1 MPPVRGRVGTGPAIY
16 ERVPPSP
23 AKRVCIAFVV
33 TALTVVKFE
42 GVADAQLAVDSA
54 AQLLAQNAQIEQGR
68 LFARPV
74 GTEGTGM
81 TADGTPLP
89 GSEGGNS
96 GDDSFGAQQILK
108 TEPPK
113 APEFSFSGD
122 STLFYT
128 TNVALTKRNEIDDGI
143 SVTNAA
149 FSWNHAISPE
159 LQFQVGGHVA
169 LFRYLN
175 TSSLDFENL
184 GAGLGLAWAPR
195 NPWGISFFG
204 RYDFS
209 ELLDKHSRELLEDH
223 EFSAGLQKVWVFN
236 RRSAFTA
243 GILGS
248 VGISDPFAAQR
259 DQIAGF
265 AGYHLALTQHLD
277 TELTY
282 RLSGFFYNQGGR
294 DDLNQAL
301 TFALRYHLTQWMD
314 AGALL
319 SLGFNHSSQEVFDY
333 QVLNTGGVASLT
345 IHF

>member
-1 MPPVRGRVGTGPAIY
+1 MSRAWGQVAID
-16 ERVPPSP
+16 PN
-23 AKRVCIAFVV
+23 
-33 TALTVVKFE
+33 
-42 GVADAQLAVDSA
+42 G
-54 AQLLAQNAQIEQGR
+54 QLLAQNASIEQAR

-74 GTEGTGM
+74 GTESAGM

-89 GSEGGNS
+89 GSSGGNS

-108 TEPPK
+108 SEPP
-113 APEFSFSGD
+113 PPPQFVFSAD
-122 STLFYT
+122 SSLFYT
-128 TNVALTKRNEIDDGI
+128 TNVALTRRNEIDDGI

-149 FSWNHAISPE
+149 FSWNRTISPS
-159 LQFQVGGHVA
+159 LQFQLGAHVA
-169 LFRYLN
+169 FFRYLE

-184 GAGLGLAWAPR
+184 GAGLGFAWTPA
-195 NPWGISFFG
+195 NPWGVSFFG

-236 RRSAFTA
+236 RRHAFTA

-248 VGISDPFAAQR
+248 IGISDPFAAQR

-265 AGYHLALTQHLD
+265 FGYHVAFTDHLD
-277 TELTY
+277 AEATY
-282 RLSGFFYNQGGR
+282 RLSGFFYNNGR
-294 DDLNQAL
+294 DDLNQTL
-301 TFALRYHLTQWMD
+301 SFALRYHLTHWME

-319 SLGFNHSSQEVFDY
+319 SLGFNHSTQDVFDY
-333 QVLNTGGVASLT
+333 SVLNTGGVVSLT